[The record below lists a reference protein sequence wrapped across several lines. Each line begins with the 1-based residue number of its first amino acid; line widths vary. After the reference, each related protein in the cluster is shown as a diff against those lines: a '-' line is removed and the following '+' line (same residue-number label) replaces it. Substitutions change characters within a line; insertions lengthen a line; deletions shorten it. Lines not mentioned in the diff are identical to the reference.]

1 MKRPSSAISTVA
13 MVLASAAFAAQAQ
26 TTRESPEAPAKIDA
40 PASGAIILGPGLDS
54 GAREKP
60 GMKGPMT
67 ERRQKDGILEPNAS
81 TGAGSIATDPQTEN
95 RRGAGDPSDSRNRR
109 DDTGKRD
116 NQDR

>member
-1 MKRPSSAISTVA
+1 MHRTSP
-13 MVLASAAFAAQAQ
+13 VLPATALLLAALAFSVQAQ
-26 TTRESPEAPAKIDA
+26 TVRELPEAPAKIDS
-40 PASGAIILGPGLDS
+40 PASGAIILAPGLDN

-60 GMKGPMT
+60 GMKPPVTQRGP
-67 ERRQKDGILEPNAS
+67 RDGILEPNAS
-81 TGAGSIATDPQTEN
+81 SGAGSTATDPQTEN